1 MKVTIFNIITK
12 KLFSLPAGTG
22 TYCMDCGGH
31 LGGRARLPDTVLED
45 DHPMTIPSKL
55 GSN

>member
-22 TYCMDCGGH
+22 TYCMVTGYNRNKS
-31 LGGRARLPDTVLED
+31 LLIIIFP
-45 DHPMTIPSKL
+45 
-55 GSN
+55 